1 MSPHRPPS
9 AATARRAG
17 RRPAGL
23 NSPSMRYLSTLFDQ
37 KIKFI
42 FTRFDTFIALKSAEF
57 ETIIENFNLD
67 THPDEGK

>member
-1 MSPHRPPS
+1 
-9 AATARRAG
+9 
-17 RRPAGL
+17 
-23 NSPSMRYLSTLFDQ
+23 MRYLSTLFDQ

-42 FTRFDTFIALKSAEF
+42 FTRFDTFIALKGAEF